1 MNRNLIARSVAILL
15 LGVLFAYYIEHDRLK
30 WRQLGREAFLAHE
43 TERYDSW
50 IGKPHPA
57 SATVIG
63 AIIVAGL
70 FFGLYELVVLFL
82 SAVLKSAGQAQEKP
96 PGNSGVPFS

>member
-1 MNRNLIARSVAILL
+1 
-15 LGVLFAYYIEHDRLK
+15 
-30 WRQLGREAFLAHE
+30 
-43 TERYDSW
+43 
-50 IGKPHPA
+50 
-57 SATVIG
+57 VIG

-82 SAVLKSAGQAQEKP
+82 SAVLKSAGQAQEKS